1 MPEVMTDR
9 SRSPCAEGSGFQ
21 LDEQIAHLLRR
32 AHQRASSLFQGQL
45 AQYELTPAQYFA
57 LTRLREKRRLS
68 QNQLGRETAMDPATI
83 QGVVQRLAARGF
95 IDRKPDPLDRRRM
108 VLELT
113 DSGRKLSEGLIE
125 AASRVNHE
133 VLSPLQ
139 KEEQDAFIRLLGK
152 LA

>member
-1 MPEVMTDR
+1 MTDR
-9 SRSPCAEGSGFQ
+9 SRSPCAEGNGFQ

-57 LTRLREKRRLS
+57 LTRLREKQRLS

-113 DSGRKLSEGLIE
+113 GSGRELSESLIE

>member
-1 MPEVMTDR
+1 MTNSSRPPYVEGDR
-9 SRSPCAEGSGFQ
+9 FQ

-57 LTRLREKRRLS
+57 LTRLRERQRLS

-113 DSGRKLSEGLIE
+113 DSGRKLSDSLVE
-125 AASRVNHE
+125 AAFRVNCE

-139 KEEQDAFIRLLGK
+139 KDEQDAFLRLLCK
-152 LA
+152 MS